1 MTDLYNNLRQQNL
14 KEINKHKSFSFI
26 TQNQVND
33 LIKEQ
38 KQQQSEKEKNI
49 LNKHIDNINKI
60 TQKSKK
66 RI

>member
-1 MTDLYNNLRQQNL
+1 MAHLYDNLRQKNL
-14 KEINKHKSFSFI
+14 TEIDKHKSFSFL
-26 TQNQVND
+26 TQNQEND
-33 LIKEQ
+33 LIKE
-38 KQQQSEKEKNI
+38 QQSEKEKNI

>member
-1 MTDLYNNLRQQNL
+1 MSHLYDNLRQKKL
-14 KEINKHKSFSFI
+14 TEIDKHKSVSFL
-26 TQNQVND
+26 TQNQAND
-33 LIKEQ
+33 LIKE
-38 KQQQSEKEKNI
+38 QQSEKEKNI

>member
-1 MTDLYNNLRQQNL
+1 MAHLYDNLRQKNL
-14 KEINKHKSFSFI
+14 KEIDKHKSFSFL
-26 TQNQVND
+26 TQNQADD
-33 LIKEQ
+33 LIKE
-38 KQQQSEKEKNI
+38 QQSEKEKNI